1 MACIRLTDLK
11 GQTIYLETRT
21 INSIIDCPRRNG
33 GGIGAFIFFEDE
45 SRIEVKET
53 YGEIVKKIEAAQLK

>member
-11 GQTIYLETRT
+11 GQTIYLETRI
-21 INSIIDCPRRNG
+21 INSIINCDGRK
-33 GGIGAFIFFEDE
+33 GIGAFIFFEDE

-53 YGEIVKKIEAAQLK
+53 YGDIVKKIEEAQLK

>member
-11 GQTIYLETRT
+11 EKTIYLETRT
-21 INSIIDCPRRNG
+21 INSIIDCRGRQ
-33 GGIGAFIFFEDE
+33 GIGAFIFFEDE

-53 YGEIVKKIEAAQLK
+53 YGEIVKKIEEAQLK